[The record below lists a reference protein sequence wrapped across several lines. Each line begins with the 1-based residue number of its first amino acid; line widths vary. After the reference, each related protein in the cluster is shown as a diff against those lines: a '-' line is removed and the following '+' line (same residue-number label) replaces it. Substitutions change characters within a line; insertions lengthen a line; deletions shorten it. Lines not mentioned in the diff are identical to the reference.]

1 MPPTVRQ
8 ATGQPPAQ
16 PPTAQRPSQPT
27 PTETRVDAAHELAN
41 GRAEPRAADP
51 YRAAVDTAYGLID
64 EGGLIEGLGPLRT
77 QAEQLGVYLD
87 QRQRQLDRRQ
97 AELDRKQADF
107 ESEVCEARIWFTER
121 REELT
126 QQEERLAETQRQLD
140 LRAERSAAAEAAA
153 EREREKAA
161 ASLRRLECDLQRREA
176 ELQTRLSR
184 AEQQAT
190 AFAAA
195 QEDFQRRR
203 EEHDVYLGSLRQQID
218 ARREAFLGVVRLAL
232 AGVERR
238 RATVEEQLS
247 RLASENANVGHSAV
261 NSPTRERPKPSPES
275 SGTFS
280 RQAAER
286 TELARLRQ
294 DLVAEGE
301 QQRRQLKLDRR
312 RLTRRRR
319 RWQVRREAEQKLLA
333 QYNQELDRRRS
344 LVEETYGQA
353 SRMHREALELRLATE
368 ELQAQLAGSVGP
380 ALLGASIGELR
391 LRLAGHYQ
399 QEAAHL
405 ERRRAELEALKLEVG
420 RMAGVRQ

>member
-1 MPPTVRQ
+1 MSQSVRQ
-8 ATGQPPAQ
+8 ATGQSVAQ
-16 PPTAQRPSQPT
+16 PPPTAARGQTS
-27 PTETRVDAAHELAN
+27 TETRVDAAHELAN
-41 GRAEPRAADP
+41 GRAETRPADP
-51 YRAAVDTAYGLID
+51 YRVAVDTAYGLID

-107 ESEVCEARIWFTER
+107 ESEVREARLWFTER

-126 QQEERLAETQRQLD
+126 EQEERLAETQRQLD
-140 LRAERSAAAEAAA
+140 LRAEHLAAAETEAA
-153 EREREKAA
+153 REHEK
-161 ASLRRLECDLQRREA
+161 SESTLRRLECDLQRREA
-176 ELQTRLSR
+176 ELQTRLAR

-190 AFAAA
+190 ALSAA

-218 ARREAFLGVVRLAL
+218 ARREASLGVVRMAL

-238 RATVEEQLS
+238 RAAVEEQLL
-247 RLASENANVGHSAV
+247 RPAGEKANVGHSTAKGSEPEAPGPAV
-261 NSPTRERPKPSPES
+261 EC

-280 RQAAER
+280 RNAAER
-286 TELARLRQ
+286 AELARLRR
-294 DLVAEGE
+294 DLAAEGE
-301 QQRRQLKLDRR
+301 QQQR
-312 RLTRRRR
+312 RLGLENRRFALQRR
-319 RWQVRREAEQKLLA
+319 RWRARRETEQKLLA
-333 QYNQELDRRRS
+333 QYSQELDRRRS
-344 LVEETYGQA
+344 LVDETYSQV
-353 SRMHREALELRLATE
+353 SQLYREALELRLAAE

-420 RMAGVRQ
+420 RIVGVRQ

>member
-1 MPPTVRQ
+1 MSQTVRQ
-8 ATGQPPAQ
+8 ATGQTQAQ
-16 PPTAQRPSQPT
+16 PPPTAPRAQT

-41 GRAEPRAADP
+41 GRAESRGPDP
-51 YRAAVDTAYGLID
+51 YRVAVDTAYGLID

-97 AELDRKQADF
+97 AEFDRKQADF
-107 ESEVCEARIWFTER
+107 ESEVREARIWFTER

-126 QQEERLAETQRQLD
+126 QQEERLAEAERQLS
-140 LRAERSAAAEAAA
+140 LRSARLAAAEATA
-153 EREREKAA
+153 EREREKAE
-161 ASLRRLECDLQRREA
+161 ASLRRLECDLQRRET
-176 ELQTRLSR
+176 ELQTRLAR

-190 AFAAA
+190 ALSAA

-218 ARREAFLGVVRLAL
+218 ARREASLGVVRLAL

-238 RATVEEQLS
+238 RAVVEEQLS
-247 RLASENANVGHSAV
+247 RLASEKAQLAQ
-261 NSPTRERPKPSPES
+261 SPTENS
-275 SGTFS
+275 SGPQVAEPVETVS
-280 RQAAER
+280 RPAADGR
-286 TELARLRQ
+286 ELARLRQ
-294 DLVAEGE
+294 ELVADSERQG
-301 QQRRQLKLDRR
+301 RQLKLDRR
-312 RLTRRRR
+312 RLSQRRR
-319 RWQVRREAEQKLLA
+319 RWRARREAEQKMLTH
-333 QYNQELDRRRS
+333 YSQELDRRRS
-344 LVEETYGQA
+344 LVEATYSQA
-353 SRMHREALELRLATE
+353 SQMHREALELRLATE
-368 ELQAQLAGSVGP
+368 QLQAQLAGSVGP

-420 RMAGVRQ
+420 RIVGVRQ